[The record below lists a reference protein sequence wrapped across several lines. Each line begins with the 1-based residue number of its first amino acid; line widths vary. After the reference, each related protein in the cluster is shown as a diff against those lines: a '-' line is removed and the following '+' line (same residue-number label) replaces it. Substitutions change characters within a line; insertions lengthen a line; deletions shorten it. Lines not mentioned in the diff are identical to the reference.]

1 MLGVLYA
8 GLMLYLKTSPEWVS
22 FEAAQYLGINF
33 IDLSCNILLPFF
45 INPQKKQTVITC
57 TSAAATPQSS
67 SLVASRSPSGMVTD
81 SNFISLTVLISKAIL
96 SDGGAEVK
104 VSE

>member
-1 MLGVLYA
+1 
-8 GLMLYLKTSPEWVS
+8 MLYLKTSLKWVS
-22 FEAAQYLGINF
+22 FEAGRYLGINF
-33 IDLSCNILLPFF
+33 VDLLSYIIFLPIFRT
-45 INPQKKQTVITC
+45 PQKKQTVITC